1 LVLIDPR
8 RRTCSLPNK
17 SRKSKP
23 TERGYR
29 DGARLPSLDSRH
41 ESSSLDTETRTSTL
55 KSTASNARTG
65 KLRVGHLHTDAEQ
78 PRALAQA
85 LLAAATSMSRWQVT
99 IRSQSPNE

>member
-29 DGARLPSLDSRH
+29 DGARLPSLDSRRRRV
-41 ESSSLDTETRTSTL
+41 STTETRTSTL

-78 PRALAQA
+78 ARALAQA

-99 IRSQSPNE
+99 IRSQSLNE